1 MKNILKKGMSGL
13 MAVLVC
19 LTTFIGIGATPV
31 FAASETAESYM
42 VSYPRDGDAVQVY
55 DQSTWGHSAKTYM
68 NGWYTGTS
76 TMTTI
81 HCMDS
86 YDGKVCY
93 CIEPGIER
101 NVGDTYT
108 KFDENFWDNYPSSL
122 NKTIEPYT
130 IKLLLGRI
138 MQYGYQGNI
147 STSWKSQNSADAD
160 KMAHAIAT
168 QLLVWETVVGERDEN
183 FNHVSPGSCDAVKS
197 VISSGHPLYS
207 RINTYYDS
215 IVSSVKNHTTMPSF
229 MAGSKGKAQTVEL
242 EWDGSKY
249 TATLTDSNNALSKFT
264 FTASVTGMNC
274 TVSGNKLI
282 VTSDTAPSDVVT
294 ITATRDQKRSGV
306 IVWTDGQHRSGGVQ
320 DTVTYSASV
329 SDPVKAY
336 VNLKVSCGSAKI
348 IKTSEDGK
356 VDGISFTIKGEG
368 INETVKTNSKGEI
381 TVDNL
386 KPGTYTVTEQG

>member
-1 MKNILKKGMSGL
+1 MDNCKVIAITNQKGG
-13 MAVLVC
+13 VGK
-19 LTTFIGIGATPV
+19 TT
-31 FAASETAESYM
+31 
-42 VSYPRDGDAVQVY
+42 
-55 DQSTWGHSAKTYM
+55 
-68 NGWYTGTS
+68 
-76 TMTTI
+76 TTVNL
-81 HCMDS
+81 
-86 YDGKVCY
+86 G
-93 CIEPGIER
+93 
-101 NVGDTYT
+101 VG
-108 KFDENFWDNYPSSL
+108 L
-122 NKTIEPYT
+122 NKF
-130 IKLLLGRI
+130 
-138 MQYGYQGNI
+138 YG
-147 STSWKSQNSADAD
+147 K
-160 KMAHAIAT
+160 K
-168 QLLVWETVVGERDEN
+168 TVVGERDEN

-320 DTVTYSASV
+320 DTVTYHQ
-329 SDPVKAY
+329 
-336 VNLKVSCGSAKI
+336 
-348 IKTSEDGK
+348 THR
-356 VDGISFTIKGEG
+356 
-368 INETVKTNSKGEI
+368 
-381 TVDNL
+381 
-386 KPGTYTVTEQG
+386 